1 MTNSDVV
8 LKGMIE
14 NPKRSIIHMFLMIS
28 LTFIA
33 IKVNGFLDIYWIA
46 NLSEEAVSAVSLVTP
61 IYSIVAALGI
71 GVGTGACVCI
81 AYRLGRKDY
90 SSANEMAGTAVYL
103 GFVVAIPAILFLI
116 FGTDLIFPGVDE
128 EEIKGLTMD
137 YVIPLA
143 IGSPALIMTG
153 ILLNFLKATGAIRAM
168 TICSLI
174 SIPVNAVLTPIFV
187 YVIGWGIAGASAAT
201 VLGSVA
207 SVIVALVM
215 LKSGRYHI
223 NPKFGRPSKA
233 HIREVLGVG
242 GPKALEEFLGG
253 LTILV
258 QNIILLTKLGG
269 DAVAVHGITF
279 ATIYLFTILSD
290 SVGAATLPV
299 CSAVA
304 GARRIESMK
313 SSMVFSTLL
322 LVGLSAIVLI
332 ALELFT
338 PQVVQIFTNSDTIR
352 IEEDLITALKV
363 YSLMMPLYL
372 LSRLASP
379 LLQVLR
385 KAHVW
390 APVFLV
396 LSNLQVVL
404 LYLYATDI
412 QSMITIVAFST
423 GLLGVVG
430 YIMAYHYARTYDPDV
445 IDTMIKKG
453 KGVAFN
459 IHADEMDI

>member
-168 TICSLI
+168 TFCSLI
-174 SIPVNAVLTPIFV
+174 SIPVNAVLLSLI
-187 YVIGWGIAGASAAT
+187 
-201 VLGSVA
+201 
-207 SVIVALVM
+207 
-215 LKSGRYHI
+215 HI
-223 NPKFGRPSKA
+223 
-233 HIREVLGVG
+233 
-242 GPKALEEFLGG
+242 
-253 LTILV
+253 
-258 QNIILLTKLGG
+258 
-269 DAVAVHGITF
+269 
-279 ATIYLFTILSD
+279 
-290 SVGAATLPV
+290 
-299 CSAVA
+299 
-304 GARRIESMK
+304 
-313 SSMVFSTLL
+313 
-322 LVGLSAIVLI
+322 
-332 ALELFT
+332 
-338 PQVVQIFTNSDTIR
+338 
-352 IEEDLITALKV
+352 
-363 YSLMMPLYL
+363 
-372 LSRLASP
+372 
-379 LLQVLR
+379 
-385 KAHVW
+385 
-390 APVFLV
+390 
-396 LSNLQVVL
+396 
-404 LYLYATDI
+404 
-412 QSMITIVAFST
+412 
-423 GLLGVVG
+423 
-430 YIMAYHYARTYDPDV
+430 
-445 IDTMIKKG
+445 
-453 KGVAFN
+453 
-459 IHADEMDI
+459 